1 MDSRRQ
7 PGGRPPESSAMGR
20 WCPTRR
26 PGERRAGSPPHH
38 CFLGKEARMEIVV
51 SPSQPAPSGWSRLLV
66 VLGVF
71 MPVTV
76 LALLPIGLGLER
88 YVVTNDD
95 MAPAIG
101 RGAVVLER
109 KVPVSDLRAGDVITF
124 RPPSEAGVE
133 GRVTRRIV
141 SIDAGRAHT
150 RADARP
156 APDPW
161 TLPLDRP
168 TEQRVVAA
176 LPYVGY

>member
-1 MDSRRQ
+1 
-7 PGGRPPESSAMGR
+7 
-20 WCPTRR
+20 
-26 PGERRAGSPPHH
+26 
-38 CFLGKEARMEIVV
+38 MEIVV
-51 SPSQPAPSGWSRLLV
+51 SPSQPAPSGWSRLVV

-95 MAPAIG
+95 MAPAID
-101 RGAVVLER
+101 RGSVVLER

-124 RPPSEAGVE
+124 RPPGGAGVE

-141 SIDAGRAHT
+141 SIDAGRALT
-150 RADARP
+150 RADARR

-176 LPYVGY
+176 LPYVGYVYLAVIDSGRELAGGVLGIGVLALVVALLVGRGRAARA

>member
-1 MDSRRQ
+1 
-7 PGGRPPESSAMGR
+7 
-20 WCPTRR
+20 
-26 PGERRAGSPPHH
+26 
-38 CFLGKEARMEIVV
+38 MEIVV

-141 SIDAGRAHT
+141 SIDAGRAQT

-176 LPYVGY
+176 LPYVGYVYLALVDSSRALAQGALAIGSLALVLALLVGRRRVARA

>member
-1 MDSRRQ
+1 
-7 PGGRPPESSAMGR
+7 
-20 WCPTRR
+20 
-26 PGERRAGSPPHH
+26 
-38 CFLGKEARMEIVV
+38 MEIVV

-95 MAPAIG
+95 MAPTIG

-176 LPYVGY
+176 LPYVGYVYLALVDSSRALAQGALAIGSLALVLALLVGRRRVARA

>member
-1 MDSRRQ
+1 
-7 PGGRPPESSAMGR
+7 
-20 WCPTRR
+20 
-26 PGERRAGSPPHH
+26 
-38 CFLGKEARMEIVV
+38 MEIVV
-51 SPSQPAPSGWSRLLV
+51 SPSQPAPSGWSRILV

-76 LALLPIGLGLER
+76 LALLPICLGLER

-109 KVPVSDLRAGDVITF
+109 KVPASDLRAGDVITF

-141 SIDAGRAHT
+141 SIDGDRAHT

-168 TEQRVVAA
+168 TEQRVVTA
-176 LPYVGY
+176 LPYVGYVYLALVDSSRAFAQGALAIGALALVLALLVGRRRVARA

>member
-1 MDSRRQ
+1 
-7 PGGRPPESSAMGR
+7 
-20 WCPTRR
+20 
-26 PGERRAGSPPHH
+26 
-38 CFLGKEARMEIVV
+38 MEIVV
-51 SPSQPAPSGWSRLLV
+51 SPSQPAPPGWSRLLV

-109 KVPVSDLRAGDVITF
+109 KVPASDLRPGDVITF

-141 SIDAGRAHT
+141 SIDGGRAHT
-150 RADARP
+150 RADAGP

-176 LPYVGY
+176 LPYVGYVYLALVDSSRALAQGALAIGSLALVLALLVGRRRVARA

>member
-1 MDSRRQ
+1 
-7 PGGRPPESSAMGR
+7 
-20 WCPTRR
+20 
-26 PGERRAGSPPHH
+26 
-38 CFLGKEARMEIVV
+38 MEIVV

-176 LPYVGY
+176 LPYVGYVYLALVDSSRALAQGALAIGSLALVLALLVGRRRVARA

>member
-1 MDSRRQ
+1 
-7 PGGRPPESSAMGR
+7 
-20 WCPTRR
+20 
-26 PGERRAGSPPHH
+26 
-38 CFLGKEARMEIVV
+38 MEIVV

-66 VLGVF
+66 ALGVF
-71 MPVTV
+71 LPVTV

-88 YVVTNDD
+88 YVVTSDE
-95 MAPAIG
+95 MSPAID

-109 KVPVSDLRAGDVITF
+109 EVPVSDLRTGDVITF
-124 RPPSEAGVE
+124 RPPPYSGVE

-156 APDPW
+156 ALDPW

-176 LPYVGY
+176 LPYVGYVYLAVIGSDRALVAAALGVGALALGLALVAGRRRAARP

>member
-1 MDSRRQ
+1 
-7 PGGRPPESSAMGR
+7 
-20 WCPTRR
+20 
-26 PGERRAGSPPHH
+26 
-38 CFLGKEARMEIVV
+38 MEIVV

-124 RPPSEAGVE
+124 RPPSEAGVQ

-176 LPYVGY
+176 LPYVGYVYLALVDSSRALAQGALAIGSLALVLALLVGRRRVARA